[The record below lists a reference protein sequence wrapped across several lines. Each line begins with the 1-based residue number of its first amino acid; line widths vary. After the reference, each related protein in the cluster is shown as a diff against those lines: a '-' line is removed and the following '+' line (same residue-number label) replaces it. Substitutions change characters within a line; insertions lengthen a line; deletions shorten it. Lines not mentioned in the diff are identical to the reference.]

1 MQSTN
6 IRGYQG
12 GPSGSSLPRE
22 DAGQLSHGAGRR
34 NQKKEGATPGDDS
47 WVGPLVPC
55 GECAH

>member
-6 IRGYQG
+6 IRQRKR

-22 DAGQLSHGAGRR
+22 YAGQLSHGAGRR

-47 WVGPLVPC
+47 RVGPLVPC